1 MNLTLLLAQSTWQK
15 IGPVT
20 LIIGGIVFLIGLVAL
35 IILLNFGMIWVRA
48 FTSGA
53 AVKFSELI
61 ALRLRGVPV
70 GTIVDTRITAIK
82 SGLNVSIDDL
92 STHFLAGGSVQ
103 MVIQALIAARKA
115 GIHLDF
121 DRACAIDLAT
131 KGTGKTVLEAVKTS
145 VNPKVID
152 CPAPISGKTTID
164 GVAKDGII
172 VKAKARVT
180 VRTHLERFVGGATEE
195 TIVARVGE
203 GIVSTIGSSDS
214 YKDVLENPD
223 RISKTVLDKALDANT
238 AFEILSIDIADVD
251 VGENVGARLQAEQAE
266 ANKLIAQAQAEVR
279 RATAVALEQ
288 EMVAKVQE
296 MRARVV
302 EAEAQVPLAMSEAFR
317 SGNLGVMDYYKMKNL
332 QADTSM
338 RDSIAGPN
346 SATGSGTAGNQPPK

>member
-1 MNLTLLLAQSTWQK
+1 MTSLPYLFAQLPDEGKIGWLKLMLGGILLLVLLVFAIIMFNFFFVWLRAMAA
-15 IGPVT
+15 GARVT
-20 LIIGGIVFLIGLVAL
+20 FI
-35 IILLNFGMIWVRA
+35 
-48 FTSGA
+48 
-53 AVKFSELI
+53 ELI
-61 ALRLRGVPV
+61 ALRLRSVPV
-70 GTIVDTRITAIK
+70 GLIVDTRITAIK
-82 SGLNVSIDDL
+82 SGLEITIDDL
-92 STHFLAGGSVQ
+92 STHFLAGGNAV

-152 CPAPISGKTTID
+152 CPNPSSGKVTID
-164 GVAKDGII
+164 AVAKDGIVI
-172 VKAKARVT
+172 KAKARVT
-180 VRTHLERFVGGATEE
+180 VRTNLDRFVGGATEE
-195 TIVARVGE
+195 TIIARVGE
-203 GIVSTIGSSDS
+203 GIVTTIGSSQS

-223 RISKTVLDKALDANT
+223 RISKTVLDKALDSNT

-251 VGENVGARLQAEQAE
+251 VGENVGAKLQAEQAE

-288 EMVAKVQE
+288 EMLARVQE

-317 SGNLGVMDYYKMKNL
+317 SGNLGVMDYYRMKNI
-332 QADTSM
+332 QADTGM
-338 RDSIAGPN
+338 RDSIAG
-346 SATGSGTAGNQPPK
+346 GSIPGGPAKT